1 MAAVKIMYHFCLFI
15 LGTNGPLR
23 QVTRGF
29 ESRAMN
35 MLMSFMY
42 TLHTIP
48 IVLYTAVKGKRRCCK
63 RIYFREQ
70 KFLFIGF
77 ATPAPR
83 IVSLHC
89 SGSP

>member
-1 MAAVKIMYHFCLFI
+1 MKIYRLIMAAVKIMYHFCLFI

-42 TLHTIP
+42 TLHAIP
-48 IVLYTAVKGKRRCCK
+48 IVLYTGVESC
-63 RIYFREQ
+63 
-70 KFLFIGF
+70 
-77 ATPAPR
+77 PP
-83 IVSLHC
+83 
-89 SGSP
+89 P